1 MKRSEI
7 MKKRLVST
15 ILMLAMAASAVMG
28 QVTTVSASEGEEKY
42 PEFLTID
49 VFDHIS
55 NYQGVQSGWFAQL
68 VKEKF
73 NMELNLI
80 SPNVAGGGD
89 TLYQTRSANGNL
101 GDIIITNLDK
111 SRLKDLVQAGLV
123 LDMTEYMDGEE
134 NLKKY
139 EDSIVK
145 VSELAGQEGLWAV
158 PRGVSEVAAT
168 VPNEITEPTNSA
180 CLRWDLYKEIGYPEI
195 HTLEDLLPIL
205 KQMQELEETSESG
218 QKVYAFSLFS
228 DWDSDIMHNAGALS
242 ALYGYDPQGFALF
255 NIVTGETQSMI
266 ADDSFYVRGLKFL
279 FDANQLGL
287 VDPESTTQNFDT
299 VSAKYSDGAIIY
311 SMWPWLGTGYYNSQ
325 KNMEAG
331 KGFQSAVIDDA
342 SYVCWGSNPNGEA
355 SMGIMVGSQTADPQ
369 RMVDFLNW
377 LYSPEGVQAG
387 GSDTN
392 SISGPE
398 GLTWEMVDG
407 QPQFTE
413 LGKKVFIEK
422 DSSATVPEEWGGG
435 SYIDGACALNYASLG
450 TKDVNAET
458 GVPYNYLMWDS
469 YKAITET
476 ALTKDWAE
484 HYGTTESPI
493 DYFNGLDMIAV
504 IPGTTWAAPEYS
516 TDISAIKEQCKQ
528 TIVDY
533 SWRMVFAE
541 NEEEFH
547 SLLAEMQEIAYGLG
561 YEDVLKAD
569 QENAAARYELFKEAR
584 AE

>member
-1 MKRSEI
+1 M
-7 MKKRLVST
+7 
-15 ILMLAMAASAVMG
+15 
-28 QVTTVSASEGEEKY
+28 
-42 PEFLTID
+42 
-49 VFDHIS
+49 
-55 NYQGVQSGWFAQL
+55 
-68 VKEKF
+68 
-73 NMELNLI
+73 
-80 SPNVAGGGD
+80 
-89 TLYQTRSANGNL
+89 
-101 GDIIITNLDK
+101 
-111 SRLKDLVQAGLV
+111 
-123 LDMTEYMDGEE
+123 
-134 NLKKY
+134 
-139 EDSIVK
+139 
-145 VSELAGQEGLWAV
+145 
-158 PRGVSEVAAT
+158 AAT